1 MAEARAIS
9 NKLRP
14 LIVVMAG
21 TTPARRYFPGQSRTI
36 KATADHAARPGI
48 TASNQCSN
56 PATSGSGM
64 IVKRSTAAPSVKPS
78 APAIPKS
85 STRIIRKPC
94 GK

>member
-9 NKLRP
+9 NRLRP
-14 LIVVMAG
+14 LIVVMDG
-21 TTPARRYFPGQSRTI
+21 TSADRRCRPGQSRRI
-36 KATADHAARPGI
+36 KATADHAARPGV
-48 TASNQCSN
+48 TASNQCSDQ
-56 PATSGSGM
+56 AISASGM
-64 IVKRSTAAPSVKPS
+64 IVKRSKVAPSVKPS